1 MRRLL
6 ASPWARRTA
15 FVGWT
20 GAAVAAGYVAR
31 RSDEKQQQR
40 VLPSGSHAC
49 CEGTVALTAQQAGL
63 KPQLTRILGA
73 DHVSFGV
80 MQRGARLGRGEAFAV
95 CKPGTL
101 QEALECLQAC
111 VDHDC
116 AVVPQG
122 ANTGL
127 TGGSVPR
134 DADTTPGLDRPSVV
148 INFSRLRTIT
158 PIDDGKRLVCLAGA
172 GIQDALHKAN
182 ALGVDSHS
190 VLGSFFLNP
199 TVAAGVAFGSGGT
212 QLRKVRRIMHMLARM
227 CIAPW
232 CLLYFF
238 HLVSSL
244 TEPVSFHLLN
254 LP

>member
-1 MRRLL
+1 MAEDKKADYLL
-6 ASPWARRTA
+6 EIEGRCPICEKDTR
-15 FVGWT
+15 FVSKNRWLRG
-20 GAAVAAGYVAR
+20 
-31 RSDEKQQQR
+31 
-40 VLPSGSHAC
+40 
-49 CEGTVALTAQQAGL
+49 GL
-63 KPQLTRILGA
+63 ICTTCP
-73 DHVSFGV
+73 
-80 MQRGARLGRGEAFAV
+80 
-95 CKPGTL
+95 
-101 QEALECLQAC
+101 
-111 VDHDC
+111 
-116 AVVPQG
+116 
-122 ANTGL
+122 
-127 TGGSVPR
+127 GGSVPR

-190 VLGSFFLNP
+190 ELGSFFLNP